1 MLKEIFENT
10 PHHQSEIQE
19 AEIMT
24 EQELHD
30 LLSALN
36 LYASFFLFL
45 IVVCFIAF
53 ITILVILIN
62 NIKKRKLLKE
72 NRTFISEIIQTQ
84 EKERKRISQE
94 LHDTVSQN
102 IKTLLIEQKRFLSEL
117 NGTSGLFQTRDA
129 AAPNTS
135 AIEKLE
141 KIISLEQQN
150 QKELRAIIQNLS
162 IPLLDSVPF
171 KTVIHDLCEQFSEQS
186 GLPCTFFV
194 EQNAALEDFTTEQKH
209 HILRIIQEALN
220 NVRAHAKAEETSV
233 VIRTAEYSGK
243 DGAALPHHD
252 KIRIMIFDDG
262 TGFDT
267 TALYAES
274 ELHFGMRGIEMRAK
288 LLGGTLTITSKPETG
303 TEVRVE
309 VPVNG

>member
-1 MLKEIFENT
+1 
-10 PHHQSEIQE
+10 
-19 AEIMT
+19 MT
-24 EQELHD
+24 
-30 LLSALN
+30 
-36 LYASFFLFL
+36 L
-45 IVVCFIAF
+45 IR
-53 ITILVILIN
+53 N
-62 NIKKRKLLKE
+62 SKNRKALKE

-117 NGTSGLFQTRDA
+117 NGTSDLFQTRDA
-129 AAPNTS
+129 AAPNIS

-141 KIISLEQQN
+141 KIITLEKQN

-162 IPLLDSVPF
+162 IPLVDSVPF

-194 EQNAALEDFTTEQKH
+194 ERNVALEDFTHEQKH
-209 HILRIIQEALN
+209 HLLRIIQEALN

-233 VIRTAEYSGK
+233 VIRNVEYSGK
-243 DGAALPHHD
+243 DGTALPHHD

-267 TALYAES
+267 AALDAES
-274 ELHFGMRGIEMRAK
+274 ELHFGMRGMEMRAK

-309 VPVNG
+309 VPANG

>member
-1 MLKEIFENT
+1 
-10 PHHQSEIQE
+10 
-19 AEIMT
+19 MT

-30 LLSALN
+30 LLSALS

-53 ITILVILIN
+53 ITILVILLN

-102 IKTLLIEQKRFLSEL
+102 IKTLLIEQKRFLSEI
-117 NGTSGLFQTRDA
+117 NGTNAHFQNNDA
-129 AAPNTS
+129 AAPDKS
-135 AIEKLE
+135 AIEKIE
-141 KIISLEQQN
+141 KIISLEKQN

-171 KTVIHDLCEQFSEQS
+171 KTVIHDLCEQFSERS

-194 EQNAALEDFTTEQKH
+194 EQNVALEDFTNEQKH

-267 TALYAES
+267 AALYAES
-274 ELHFGMRGIEMRAK
+274 GLHFGMRGMEMRAK

-309 VPVNG
+309 VPREG

>member
-171 KTVIHDLCEQFSEQS
+171 KTVIHD
-186 GLPCTFFV
+186 
-194 EQNAALEDFTTEQKH
+194 
-209 HILRIIQEALN
+209 
-220 NVRAHAKAEETSV
+220 
-233 VIRTAEYSGK
+233 
-243 DGAALPHHD
+243 
-252 KIRIMIFDDG
+252 
-262 TGFDT
+262 
-267 TALYAES
+267 
-274 ELHFGMRGIEMRAK
+274 
-288 LLGGTLTITSKPETG
+288 
-303 TEVRVE
+303 
-309 VPVNG
+309 